1 MSLATIRSAAATLVP
16 WGRLFADAGGWRLY
30 VVGGA
35 VRSLLGGTP
44 LGPQDEVD
52 MTTDARPEVVR
63 RVLAGWADT
72 VWTQGE
78 QFGTVG
84 CRLGERTVEIT
95 THRAEVYVTASRRPE
110 VTYGGDLLADLTRR
124 DFTIG
129 AMAFEVPASAAAAE
143 TTELIDP
150 FGGREDLER
159 GRLRTPRSAELS
171 FSEDPLRILR
181 AGRFVA
187 SLGLTAEPDLEAAMR
202 RLRGRLA
209 IVSAE
214 RCARELS
221 LLLVAESAT
230 AGADLLARTGVLV
243 EIVPE
248 LAAAGPDAAA
258 GVALLDSVAPEES
271 LRLAALLWGV
281 PDVEASAGRLRF
293 PGAVARRA
301 GHIAAAAR
309 SLLDAASAPAGDAV
323 VRRWAATAGEASPAS
338 AQLAAAAAPHDAGVA
353 AFLDRWERL
362 RSREEL
368 SPLQPLSGSEVMV
381 HLGIDA
387 GPAVGAALRHLEELR
402 IAGGPLD
409 GDEARR
415 HLSEWWERVRRRP
428 ADR

>member
-1 MSLATIRSAAATLVP
+1 MSLATIRGAAAMLVP
-16 WGRLFADAGGWRLY
+16 WGRQFADAGAWRLY

-44 LGPQDEVD
+44 LGSRDEVD

-63 RVLAGWADT
+63 RILAGWADT

-78 QFGTVG
+78 RFGTVG
-84 CRLGERTVEIT
+84 CRHGERTVEIT
-95 THRAEVYVTASRRPE
+95 THRAEVYAAGSRRPE

-143 TTELIDP
+143 TVELIDP
-150 FGGREDLER
+150 FGGEEDLER
-159 GRLRTPRSAELS
+159 GRLRTPRAAELS

-187 SLGLTAEPDLEAAMR
+187 TLGVTAEPDLEAAMR

-221 LLLVAESAT
+221 LLLVAGSAA

-243 EIVPE
+243 QIVPE

-271 LRLAALLWGV
+271 LRLAALLWPV
-281 PDVEASAGRLRF
+281 PDVGASAARLRF

-301 GHIAAAAR
+301 GRIAAAAR
-309 SLLDAASAPAGDAV
+309 SLLDAASGSTGDAA
-323 VRRWAATAGEASPAS
+323 VRRWAAGAGAACSAS
-338 AQLAAAAAPHDAGVA
+338 AQLAAAVAPDDAGVA
-353 AFLDRWERL
+353 VFVDRWEQL

-368 SPLQPLSGSEVMV
+368 SALQPLSGSEVMA

-387 GPAVGAALRHLEELR
+387 GPDVGAALRHLEELR
-402 IAGGPLD
+402 IAGGPLT

-415 HLSEWWERVRRRP
+415 RLSEWWERGRRRP
-428 ADR
+428 AAG

>member
-1 MSLATIRSAAATLVP
+1 MSLATIRSAAAMLAP
-16 WGRLFADAGGWRLY
+16 WGRRFADAGEWRLY

-44 LGPQDEVD
+44 LEPGDEVD

-63 RVLAGWADT
+63 RILDGWADS

-78 QFGTVG
+78 RFGTVG
-84 CRLGERTVEIT
+84 CRRGQRTVEIT
-95 THRAEVYVTASRRPE
+95 THRAEVYVAGSRRPE

-129 AMAFEVPASAAAAE
+129 AMAFEVPAGEAAAE
-143 TTELIDP
+143 TVELIDP

-171 FSEDPLRILR
+171 FSEDPLRMLR

-187 SLGLTAEPDLEAAMR
+187 TLGLTAQPEVEDAMR
-202 RLRGRLA
+202 RLRGRLE

-214 RCARELS
+214 RCTRELA
-221 LLLVAESAT
+221 LLLAAESPGT
-230 AGADLLARTGVLV
+230 GADLLARTGVLAEV
-243 EIVPE
+243 VPE
-248 LAAAGPDAAA
+248 LATVEPGAAA
-258 GVALLDSVAPEES
+258 GVALLDSVAPEGP
-271 LRLAALLWGV
+271 LRLAALLWAV
-281 PDVEASAGRLRF
+281 PDVAASAGRLRF

-301 GHIAAAAR
+301 GRIAGAAR
-309 SLLDAASAPAGDAV
+309 SLLEFASDPAGDAA
-323 VRRWAATAGEASPAS
+323 VRRWAADAGESSSAA
-338 AQLAAAAAPHDAGVA
+338 AQLAAAAEPHDGGVA
-353 AFLDRWERL
+353 AFVDHWERL
-362 RSREEL
+362 RSREDL
-368 SPLQPLSGSEVMV
+368 SALQPLSGSEVMA

-387 GPAVGAALRHLEELR
+387 GPEVGAALRHLEELR

-415 HLSEWWERVRRRP
+415 RLSEWWERGRKRP

>member
-1 MSLATIRSAAATLVP
+1 MSLAAIRSAAAVLVP
-16 WGRLFADAGGWRLY
+16 WGRQFADAGAWRLY

-44 LGPQDEVD
+44 LGSQDEVD

-63 RVLAGWADT
+63 RILTGWADT

-78 QFGTVG
+78 RFGTVG
-84 CRLGERTVEIT
+84 CRRGERTVEIT
-95 THRAEVYVTASRRPE
+95 THRAEVYAPDSRRPE
-110 VTYGGDLLADLTRR
+110 VTYGGDLLADLARR

-143 TTELIDP
+143 TAELIDP
-150 FGGREDLER
+150 FGGGEDLER

-171 FSEDPLRILR
+171 FSEDPLRMLR

-187 SLGLTAEPDLEAAMR
+187 TLGLTAEPDLEAAMR

-221 LLLVAESAT
+221 RLLVAESAA
-230 AGADLLARTGVLV
+230 AGADLLARTGVLA

-248 LAAAGPDAAA
+248 LAAAPPGAAA
-258 GVALLDSVAPEES
+258 ALLDSVAPEES
-271 LRLAALLWGV
+271 LRLAALLWAA
-281 PDVEASAGRLRF
+281 PDVAASAGRLRF

-301 GHIAAAAR
+301 GRIAAAAR
-309 SLLDAASAPAGDAV
+309 SLLDAASAPSGGAA
-323 VRRWAATAGEASPAS
+323 VRRWAAAAGAVGPAA
-338 AQLAAAAAPHDAGVA
+338 AQLAAAASPNDAGVA
-353 AFLDRWERL
+353 AFADRWERL

-368 SPLQPLSGSEVMV
+368 SARRPLNGSEVMA
-381 HLGIDA
+381 HLGIAA
-387 GPAVGAALRHLEELR
+387 GPDVGAALRHLEELR

-415 HLSEWWERVRRRP
+415 RLSEWWERGRRRP

>member
-1 MSLATIRSAAATLVP
+1 MTLATIRAAAAVLVP
-16 WGRLFADAGGWRLY
+16 WGRQFAAAGAWRLY

-44 LGPQDEVD
+44 LGPRDEVD
-52 MTTDARPEVVR
+52 MTTDARPETVR
-63 RVLAGWADT
+63 RILGGWADT

-84 CRLGERTVEIT
+84 CRRGQRTVEIT
-95 THRAEVYVTASRRPE
+95 THRAEVYVEDSRRPE

-129 AMAFEVPASAAAAE
+129 AMAFEVPASAAAAT

-187 SLGLTAEPDLEAAMR
+187 TLGLTAEPDLEAAMR

-221 LLLVAESAT
+221 LLLVAESPG

-243 EIVPE
+243 EIIPE
-248 LAAAGPDAAA
+248 LAAAEPDAAA
-258 GVALLDSVAPEES
+258 GVALLDLVAPEES
-271 LRLAALLWGV
+271 LRLAALLWAV
-281 PDVEASAGRLRF
+281 PDVGASAGRLRF

-301 GHIAAAAR
+301 GRIATAAR
-309 SLLDAASAPAGDAV
+309 SLLDAASAPSGDAP
-323 VRRWAATAGEASPAS
+323 VRRWAAEAGDVSAPA
-338 AQLAAAAAPHDAGVA
+338 AQLATAAAPDDAGVA
-353 AFLDRWERL
+353 AFVERWEQL
-362 RSREEL
+362 WSRGEL
-368 SPLQPLSGSEVMV
+368 SALQPLSGSEVMA

-387 GPAVGAALRHLEELR
+387 GPDVGAALRHLEELR

-415 HLSEWWERVRRRP
+415 RLSEWWERGRKRR

>member
-16 WGRLFADAGGWRLY
+16 WGRRFADSGAWRLY

-44 LGPQDEVD
+44 LGPGDEVD
-52 MTTDARPEVVR
+52 MTTDARPETVR
-63 RVLAGWADT
+63 RILGGWADT

-78 QFGTVG
+78 RFGTVG
-84 CRLGERTVEIT
+84 CRHGDRIVEIT
-95 THRAEVYVTASRRPE
+95 THRAEVYAEGSRRPD
-110 VTYGGDLLADLTRR
+110 VTYGSDLLADLTRR

-129 AMAFEVPASAAAAE
+129 AMAFEVPAGEAAAA
-143 TTELIDP
+143 TVELIDP

-187 SLGLTAEPDLEAAMR
+187 TLGLTAEPDVEAAMR

-221 LLLVAESAT
+221 LLLVAGSPG
-230 AGADLLARTGVLV
+230 AGADLLARTGVLG
-243 EIVPE
+243 EIVPA
-248 LAAAGPDAAA
+248 LAAAGPGAAA

-271 LRLAALLWGV
+271 LRLAALLWPV
-281 PDVEASAGRLRF
+281 PDVTAAAARLRF

-301 GHIAAAAR
+301 GRIAAAAR
-309 SLLDAASAPAGDAV
+309 SLLDAASALTGDAA
-323 VRRWAATAGEASPAS
+323 VRRWAAEAGDASSS
-338 AQLAAAAAPHDAGVA
+338 AARLAAAAAPDDAGVA
-353 AFLDRWERL
+353 AFVDRWEQMG
-362 RSREEL
+362 SRQEL
-368 SPLQPLSGSEVMV
+368 PARQPLSGSEVMA

-387 GPAVGAALRHLEELR
+387 GPDVGAALRHLEELR

-415 HLSEWWERVRRRP
+415 RLSEWWERGHRRR
-428 ADR
+428 ADG